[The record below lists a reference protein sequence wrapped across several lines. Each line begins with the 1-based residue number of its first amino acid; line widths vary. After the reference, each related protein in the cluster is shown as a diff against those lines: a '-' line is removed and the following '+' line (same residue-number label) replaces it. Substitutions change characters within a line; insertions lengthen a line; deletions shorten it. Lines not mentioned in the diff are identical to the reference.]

1 MMAYCAWTK
10 RTSMGSSAFCPR
22 QQQGVALVMAL
33 VILLIMT
40 LLGITAMG
48 TSSLEE
54 KMAGNIQEATRVFE
68 AAESGLNSAFSDSSA
83 FNLNAPTTKSYT
95 FDSGKSGSAS
105 VTTTFLN
112 TSNAKRSA
120 NASGAGFKVAN
131 FEQTSTATTLTGAKS
146 EIRQGVAQAMQDT
159 SN

>member
-10 RTSMGSSAFCPR
+10 RTSMGSSALCPR
-22 QQQGVALVMAL
+22 EQQGVALVMAL

-54 KMAGNIQEATRVFE
+54 KMAGNIQEATRAFE
-68 AAESGLNSAFSDSSA
+68 AAESGLNSAFTDSSA

-95 FDSGKSGSAS
+95 FDSSKSGSAG
-105 VTTTFLN
+105 VTTTYLN
-112 TSNAKRSA
+112 TTNVPRGTSLY
-120 NASGAGFKVAN
+120 GQGFKQAN
-131 FEQTSTATTLTGAKS
+131 FEQVSIATTLTGAKA
-146 EIRQGVAQAMQDT
+146 ELHQGVAQFVRDT